1 MITLS
6 DVCLNLPGFSL
17 KHIDLSIPTN
27 DFFAVLGPTG
37 SGKSLLLEA
46 IMGLMPITSGTI
58 FIDDKDIKD
67 MPPEKRN
74 MGIVYQ
80 DFALF
85 PHMTVKQNILY
96 GVRYHNISPG
106 TVSQRF
112 DTLVEQMNLS
122 HLLTRHPGTLSGG
135 EKQRTALARA
145 LILNPGILL
154 LDEPLSALDPML
166 QDDLKHLLKSLH
178 REFSTTFVMVSH
190 NFSDVLFLA
199 SNGAIIKDGAI
210 EQTGTIKEL
219 FEQPNSPFTA
229 QFTGMKNIYTLPAA
243 SPALASLIRHN
254 GHRPRAEHG
263 HLALRPEEILNE
275 NNGKKES
282 CCAMEG
288 VVTRLISRGFFYDVV
303 IQMDA
308 VELTAQ
314 WTRHDVLVKQIQP
327 GRRIPF
333 FVPFSSIHTF

>member
-6 DVCLNLPGFSL
+6 DLCMHLPGFSL
-17 KHIDLSIPTN
+17 KDISLTIADN

-46 IMGLMPITSGTI
+46 IMGLMPLTSGKVA
-58 FIDDKDIKD
+58 IDGRDITAV
-67 MPPEKRN
+67 PPEKRG

-85 PHMTVKQNILY
+85 PHMTVEKNILY
-96 GVRYHNISPG
+96 GVRYHRRSP
-106 TVSQRF
+106 S
-112 DTLVEQMNLS
+112 LVEKRFNQLVKKMNLV
-122 HLLTRHPGTLSGG
+122 HLLSRYPGTLSGG

-145 LILNPGILL
+145 LILAPDILL

-166 QDDLKHLLKSLH
+166 QDDLKDLLKSLH
-178 REFSTTFVMVSH
+178 QTFDTTFIMVSH

-199 SNGAIIKDGAI
+199 RNGAVIRNGTI
-210 EQTGTIKEL
+210 EQTGTIKAL
-219 FEQPNSPFTA
+219 FERPNSPFTA
-229 QFTGMKNIYTLPAA
+229 RFTGMKNIYPIP
-243 SPALASLIRHN
+243 SPPHALSDLLRDNAPSLEK
-254 GHRPRAEHG
+254 GHAHM
-263 HLALRPEEILNE
+263 ALRPEEILNE
-275 NNGKKES
+275 SNGKDTA

-288 VVTRLISRGFFYDVV
+288 VVTRLISRGFFYDV
-303 IQMDA
+303 IIKLDT

-314 WTRHDVLVKQIQP
+314 WTRRDVLVKQIKP

-333 FVPFSSIHTF
+333 FIPLSSIHTF